1 MAEIKEWMS
10 NNYLKLNDAKTEF
23 IVFGSTQQRRK
34 VTIPSLNVGGTIIAA
49 VDQVRDL
56 GLLLDTGMSMD
67 AHIRNCTRLSVFHL
81 RNIRCIR
88 KYLNLHAT
96 KQLVHAFIT
105 SHLDMFNASLFG
117 LPQSRVAKLQ
127 KIQNA
132 AARLVTGARSSC
144 HITPILKELHWLPVK
159 QRIVFKLLITTYKVL
174 NGLAPEY
181 LLELIQRHVPR
192 RSGLRS
198 NQMLNL
204 LEVRSRRSWG
214 DRAMS
219 IAAPRVWNSIPNHI
233 RTSHNLATFKTAA
246 KTYLMCD
253 V

>member
-1 MAEIKEWMS
+1 MS
-10 NNYLKLNDAKTEF
+10 DINMFICNALCYLY
-23 IVFGSTQQRRK
+23 
-34 VTIPSLNVGGTIIAA
+34 
-49 VDQVRDL
+49 
-56 GLLLDTGMSMD
+56 M
-67 AHIRNCTRLSVFHL
+67 LS
-81 RNIRCIR
+81 
-88 KYLNLHAT
+88 
-96 KQLVHAFIT
+96 
-105 SHLDMFNASLFG
+105 
-117 LPQSRVAKLQ
+117 
-127 KIQNA
+127 
-132 AARLVTGARSSC
+132 
-144 HITPILKELHWLPVK
+144 IL
-159 QRIVFKLLITTYKVL
+159 VFKLLITTYKVL